1 MSCCPTRG
9 LDIVGGEIVDE
20 AGTKVLDMGDL
31 AQEAF
36 YSFRHSVHIHAE
48 ETAQVRDNTFAFG
61 TCFVKVEVDM
71 PLGRVK
77 ILDILNVH
85 DSGRILNPATA
96 EGQVHGGMAQGIG
109 AALYEEQ
116 LIDPATGRLLNPNLL
131 DYKIPT
137 AMDVPDLRC
146 LFVETDD
153 PSGPYG
159 NKALGEPPL
168 MPPTPALRN
177 AILDAT
183 GCAFYQ
189 IPMTQ
194 QRLVAKFKEEGLI

>member
-1 MSCCPTRG
+1 
-9 LDIVGGEIVDE
+9 
-20 AGTKVLDMGDL
+20 
-31 AQEAF
+31 
-36 YSFRHSVHIHAE
+36 
-48 ETAQVRDNTFAFG
+48 
-61 TCFVKVEVDM
+61 M

-85 DSGRILNPATA
+85 DSGRIINPATA

-137 AMDVPDLRC
+137 SMDVPDLKC

-168 MPPTPALRN
+168 MPPTPAIRN